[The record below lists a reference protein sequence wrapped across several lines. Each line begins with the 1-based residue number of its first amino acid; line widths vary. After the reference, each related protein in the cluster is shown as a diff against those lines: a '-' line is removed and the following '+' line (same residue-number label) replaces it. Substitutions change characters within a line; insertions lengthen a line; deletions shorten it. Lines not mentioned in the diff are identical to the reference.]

1 MALGLLATKVGM
13 TRVFDE
19 NGRIRPVTILKAG
32 PCRVLRHRTVEADG
46 YSAVQLG
53 FGEVRPERISK
64 PMRGVFQSLGA
75 DTYKYLAEFRADGEL
90 PEVGSELGPDL
101 FEKGARVNVRAK
113 TRGRGFAGVQKRYGF
128 GGGRASHG
136 SNVHRAPGSIGTA
149 STPGHVKKGR
159 KLPGQFG
166 NKYRTIRN
174 LVVVDMIPEEN
185 LLLVEGGVPGA
196 PNTLVR
202 IELAG

>member
-1 MALGLLATKVGM
+1 MALGLLAKKIGM

-32 PCRVLRHRTVEADG
+32 PCRVLRHRTVDVDG

-53 FGEVRPERISK
+53 FEVVRPDRISK
-64 PMRGVFQSLGA
+64 PMRGVFQSLGT
-75 DTYKYLAEFRADGEL
+75 DTYRHVAEFRAEGEL
-90 PEVGSELGPDL
+90 PEVGAELGPDL
-101 FEKGARVNVRAK
+101 FEKGALVNVRAR
-113 TRGRGFAGVQKRYGF
+113 TRGRGFAGVQKRHGF

-136 SNVHRAPGSIGTA
+136 SNFHRAPGSIGTA

-159 KLPGQFG
+159 KLPGQYG

-174 LVVVDMIPEEN
+174 LVVVDVMPEEQ

-202 IELAG
+202 IEMAG